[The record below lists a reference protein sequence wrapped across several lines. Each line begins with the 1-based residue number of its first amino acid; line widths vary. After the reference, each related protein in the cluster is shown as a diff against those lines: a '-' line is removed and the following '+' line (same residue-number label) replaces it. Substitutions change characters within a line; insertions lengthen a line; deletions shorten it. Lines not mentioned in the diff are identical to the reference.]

1 MDGLVKSEFRKIF
14 TTNLWWALLIPVA
27 LLSFGASWMGTG
39 FGYMPAIEEDLGR
52 PLPLGLLTMSMST
65 NFSTIFAGL
74 VGALAFAGEYRNKS
88 ITTTYL
94 TGNPRGAVL
103 GAKLIAYTNL
113 GLLYG
118 LVNVLSASLGAL
130 AGGGVDG
137 FGEGPDWLIVSAA
150 GLLAM
155 VLWTLLGVGFGA
167 LVANPVIVI
176 IVLLVYKFVF
186 EFIVDLFLVG
196 SDASGVVSYLPGA
209 AGSGIVGNLAVPT
222 FISAIAGPN
231 EPNVPQGL
239 FDVLHFVFGGSY
251 GHPWWLSMLTFAGYA
266 ALFVLGGWYFSGRRD
281 IT

>member
-14 TTNLWWALLIPVA
+14 TTNLWWALLIPVVV
-27 LLSFGASWMGTG
+27 LSFGASWLGSG
-39 FGYMPAIEEDLGR
+39 FGAISAIEQELGR

-74 VGALAFAGEYRNKS
+74 MGALAFAGEYRNKS

-103 GAKLIAYTNL
+103 GAKLITYTNL

-118 LVNVLSASLGAL
+118 LANVLFASLGAL
-130 AGGGVDG
+130 AGAGLDG
-137 FGEGPDWLIVSAA
+137 FGDGADWLIVCAA

-167 LVANPVIVI
+167 VVANPVIVI

-186 EFIVDLFLVG
+186 EFIVDLFLIG
-196 SDASGVVSYLPGA
+196 SDVSGVSAYLPGA
-209 AGSGIVGNLAVPT
+209 AGSGIVGNLAVPI
-222 FISAIAGPN
+222 FITATTGAQ
-231 EPNVPQGL
+231 EQYVPQEL
-239 FDVLHFVFGGSY
+239 FDLLHFVFGGSY
-251 GHPWWLSMLTFAGYA
+251 GHPWWLSLLTFAGYA
-266 ALFVLGGWYFSGRRD
+266 ALFILGGWYFGKRRD

>member
-1 MDGLVKSEFRKIF
+1 M
-14 TTNLWWALLIPVA
+14 
-27 LLSFGASWMGTG
+27 
-39 FGYMPAIEEDLGR
+39 
-52 PLPLGLLTMSMST
+52 
-65 NFSTIFAGL
+65 
-74 VGALAFAGEYRNKS
+74 
-88 ITTTYL
+88 
-94 TGNPRGAVL
+94 L

-209 AGSGIVGNLAVPT
+209 AGSGICLLYTSP
-222 FISAIAGPN
+222 SP
-231 EPNVPQGL
+231 
-239 FDVLHFVFGGSY
+239 
-251 GHPWWLSMLTFAGYA
+251 
-266 ALFVLGGWYFSGRRD
+266 RD
-281 IT
+281 